1 MRIIMKNIFFEVD
14 VQYPK
19 NFHDLHNDLQIL
31 PQRMK
36 LEKVLKLVANFTDE
50 KEYVIHMRNSKQAL
64 NHGLVLN
71 NSLNSIKKLD

>member
-1 MRIIMKNIFFEVD
+1 MKI
-14 VQYPK
+14 
-19 NFHDLHNDLQIL
+19 
-31 PQRMK
+31 
-36 LEKVLKLVANFTDE
+36 EKVLKLVANFTDE

>member
-31 PQRMK
+31 P
-36 LEKVLKLVANFTDE
+36 
-50 KEYVIHMRNSKQAL
+50 
-64 NHGLVLN
+64 
-71 NSLNSIKKLD
+71 

>member
-36 LEKVLKLVANFTDE
+36 IEKVLKLVANFTDE
-50 KEYVIHMRNSKQAL
+50 KEYVSTKSCS
-64 NHGLVLN
+64 LVLATIVN
-71 NSLNSIKKLD
+71 ISGKSMADK